1 MLALLASLAACT
13 VAADAIAQEKVRFAS
28 LDGKD
33 GNVPTQLDGYLF
45 RPGKPGPAPA
55 VVFLHGCGGLI
66 SSISHKIMSR
76 ETDWAG
82 KLNAAGI
89 AVLMVDSF
97 TSRGSGEMCSRTG
110 FKEWLYLRRP
120 ADAYGALTYLQ
131 TLPQVMPDRIGM
143 IGWSNGGG
151 AVLFALGRRNS
162 GKPASFAGPGFRAA
176 IAFYPG
182 SCSLQRM
189 GSDWTPKIPLLI
201 LTGQEDVWT
210 PAGPCKE
217 LVDRAT
223 ERGAPVEFHAYTGAH
238 HDFDWPGL
246 KRRELP
252 AYTTRAGVVPIVGE
266 DPAARADAVE
276 RVRKFLAAR
285 LRDSGPG

>member
-1 MLALLASLAACT
+1 MLTPRALLALLVACT
-13 VAADAIAQEKVRFAS
+13 TPTGVNAQEKVRFAS

-33 GNVPTQLDGYLF
+33 GHAPTQLDGYLF
-45 RPGKPGPAPA
+45 RPAKPGPSPA

-66 SSISHKIMSR
+66 SGISHRIMSR
-76 ETDWAG
+76 ETDWAA
-82 KLNAAGI
+82 KMNAAGI
-89 AVLMVDSF
+89 TVLMVDSF
-97 TSRGSGEMCSRTG
+97 ASRGSGEMCSRTG

-120 ADAYGALTYLQ
+120 ADAYGALAYLQ

-151 AVLFALGRRNS
+151 AVLFALGTRNS
-162 GKPASFAGPGFRAA
+162 GKPASFKGPGFQAA

-182 SCSLQRM
+182 SCSTQRM
-189 GSDWTPKIPLLI
+189 GADWAPSAPLLI

-223 ERGAPVEFHAYTGAH
+223 GRGAPIDFHAYPGAY

-266 DPAARADAVE
+266 DSAARADAID
-276 RVRKFLAAR
+276 RVRNFLAGH
-285 LRDSGPG
+285 LLN